1 MIRIP
6 DNLSNLLAIML
17 YLSGFPLQNLAFQGE
32 DVVVA
37 KTSIVEK
44 NLTKVLKCCKLVL

>member
-1 MIRIP
+1 MRVKLNDLNCINQNILKNTRH
-6 DNLSNLLAIML
+6 
-17 YLSGFPLQNLAFQGE
+17 YELSGFPLQNLAFQGG

-44 NLTKVLKCCKLVL
+44 T